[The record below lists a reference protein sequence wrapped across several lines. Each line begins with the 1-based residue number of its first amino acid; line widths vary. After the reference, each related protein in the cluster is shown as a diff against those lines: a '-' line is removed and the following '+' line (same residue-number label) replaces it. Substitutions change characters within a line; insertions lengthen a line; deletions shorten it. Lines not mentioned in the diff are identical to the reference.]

1 MLETLIA
8 AVMLASLI
16 LYALMGGA
24 DYGGG
29 MWDLL
34 ASGPRAQRQRHA
46 IVEAIAPIWEANHVW
61 LILVIVLLF
70 TGFPRAFS
78 TIMIALHIP
87 ITAMLI
93 GIVLRGSAFVF
104 RKYDSTEDAVQ
115 RRWSTIF
122 GIASFFTPFFQ
133 GLTLGAL
140 TTGAIHFVGDRVT
153 TGFFAGWLTPFA
165 LTCGLFAL
173 ALFAFL
179 AATYMTVD
187 TQGQPDLQNDF
198 RLRALWAAD
207 SVDPTGDHRLY
218 YLKIRCPIHVPGPDQ
233 LVGAGPARMDGSER
247 DSRNPG
253 ALVSEVLSGTNR
265 CSGAGNLYSFR
276 LGPGPISA
284 PSHTGCHYSK
294 RRCTR
299 VDLKAFAAGPRS
311 RSGRPAAVTSLSF
324 SNLQRS
330 RTALTPSSPSR
341 SKPPTNRTC
350 TCLHILNPT
359 NQAEPSQQS
368 ALAPT
373 GEATSRKRII
383 TIPPPG
389 GVPPLASLRS

>member
-1 MLETLIA
+1 VLETLIA

-34 ASGPRAQRQRHA
+34 ASGPRAERQRHA

-70 TGFPRAFS
+70 SGFPRAFS
-78 TIMIALHIP
+78 VTMIALHIP

-122 GIASFFTPFFQ
+122 GITSFFTPFFQ
-133 GLTLGAL
+133 GLTMGAL
-140 TTGAIHFVGDRVT
+140 TTGNIHFVADRVT

-187 TQGQPDLQNDF
+187 TQDQPDLQNDF
-198 RLRALWAAD
+198 RLRATWAQAALIPLAIIVFVT
-207 SVDPTGDHRLY
+207 SKSGAPLMYQGLTNWWAPLLLGWTALSAITAALALRSRRF
-218 YLKIRCPIHVPGPDQ
+218 YLARIAAVAQVTFILLGWGLAQFPHLVTPDVTIQ
-233 LVGAGPARMDGSER
+233 NAAAPESTLKLLLLALGAGTVI
-247 DSRNPG
+247 
-253 ALVSEVLSGTNR
+253 LL
-265 CSGAGNLYSFR
+265 
-276 LGPGPISA
+276 
-284 PSHTGCHYSK
+284 PSLFYLFQIFKGQEQ
-294 RRCTR
+294 
-299 VDLKAFAAGPRS
+299 G
-311 RSGRPAAVTSLSF
+311 
-324 SNLQRS
+324 
-330 RTALTPSSPSR
+330 
-341 SKPPTNRTC
+341 
-350 TCLHILNPT
+350 
-359 NQAEPSQQS
+359 
-368 ALAPT
+368 
-373 GEATSRKRII
+373 
-383 TIPPPG
+383 
-389 GVPPLASLRS
+389 

>member
-1 MLETLIA
+1 MHETLLA

-34 ASGPRAQRQRHA
+34 ASGARAQRQRLA

-61 LILVIVLLF
+61 LVLVIVLLF

-78 TIMIALHIP
+78 VIMIALHIP
-87 ITAMLI
+87 ITGMLI

-140 TTGAIHFVGDRVT
+140 TTGDIHFVGDRVT

-165 LTCGLFAL
+165 WTCGLFAL

-179 AATYMTVD
+179 AGTYMTVD

-198 RLRALWAAD
+198 RLRAIWAETALIPLAIIVFITSKYGAPLMYQGLTNWWAPLLLGWTVLSALIATLALWFRRFRAARIAAVAQVTFILLGWGLAQFPHLVTPD
-207 SVDPTGDHRLY
+207 VTLQNAAAPEST
-218 YLKIRCPIHVPGPDQ
+218 LK
-233 LVGAGPARMDGSER
+233 LLLLALGAGT
-247 DSRNPG
+247 
-253 ALVSEVLSGTNR
+253 VVLLPSL
-265 CSGAGNLYSFR
+265 LYLFQIFK
-276 LGPGPISA
+276 GQE
-284 PSHTGCHYSK
+284 
-294 RRCTR
+294 
-299 VDLKAFAAGPRS
+299 
-311 RSGRPAAVTSLSF
+311 
-324 SNLQRS
+324 QR
-330 RTALTPSSPSR
+330 
-341 SKPPTNRTC
+341 
-350 TCLHILNPT
+350 
-359 NQAEPSQQS
+359 
-368 ALAPT
+368 
-373 GEATSRKRII
+373 
-383 TIPPPG
+383 
-389 GVPPLASLRS
+389 

>member
-1 MLETLIA
+1 
-8 AVMLASLI
+8 MLASLI

-34 ASGPRAQRQRHA
+34 ASGPKAQRQRHA

-61 LILVIVLLF
+61 LILVVVLLF
-70 TGFPRAFS
+70 TAFPRAFS
-78 TIMIALHIP
+78 VIMIALHIP

-133 GLTLGAL
+133 GLTMGAL
-140 TTGAIHFVGDRVT
+140 TTGDIHFVGDRVT

-187 TQGQPDLQNDF
+187 LQDQPDLQNDF
-198 RLRALWAAD
+198 RLRATWAQTALIPLAIIVFVTAKYGAPLMFHELTNWWAPLLLGWTALSAITATLALWFRKFYLARIAAVAEVTFILIGWGLAQFPHLVTPD
-207 SVDPTGDHRLY
+207 VTIQNAAAPEST
-218 YLKIRCPIHVPGPDQ
+218 LK
-233 LVGAGPARMDGSER
+233 LLLLALGAGA
-247 DSRNPG
+247 
-253 ALVSEVLSGTNR
+253 VVL
-265 CSGAGNLYSFR
+265 L
-276 LGPGPISA
+276 
-284 PSHTGCHYSK
+284 PSLFYLLQIFK
-294 RRCTR
+294 RQE
-299 VDLKAFAAGPRS
+299 
-311 RSGRPAAVTSLSF
+311 
-324 SNLQRS
+324 QR
-330 RTALTPSSPSR
+330 
-341 SKPPTNRTC
+341 
-350 TCLHILNPT
+350 
-359 NQAEPSQQS
+359 
-368 ALAPT
+368 
-373 GEATSRKRII
+373 
-383 TIPPPG
+383 
-389 GVPPLASLRS
+389 

>member
-1 MLETLIA
+1 MLETLVA

-34 ASGPRAQRQRHA
+34 ASGPKAKRQRHA

-70 TGFPRAFS
+70 TGFPSAFS

-87 ITAMLI
+87 ITAMLM

-179 AATYMTVD
+179 AATYMTVAP
-187 TQGQPDLQNDF
+187 QSQPDLQNDF
-198 RLRALWAAD
+198 RLRAIWAQTALIPLAIIVFITSKSGAPSMYQGLTNWWAPVLLGWTALSAIAATLALWSRRFYLARIAAVAQVTFILLGWGLAQFPHLVTPD
-207 SVDPTGDHRLY
+207 VTIQNAAAPEST
-218 YLKIRCPIHVPGPDQ
+218 LK
-233 LVGAGPARMDGSER
+233 LLLLALGAGG
-247 DSRNPG
+247 
-253 ALVSEVLSGTNR
+253 VVL
-265 CSGAGNLYSFR
+265 L
-276 LGPGPISA
+276 
-284 PSHTGCHYSK
+284 PSLFYLFQIFKGQE
-294 RRCTR
+294 
-299 VDLKAFAAGPRS
+299 
-311 RSGRPAAVTSLSF
+311 
-324 SNLQRS
+324 QR
-330 RTALTPSSPSR
+330 
-341 SKPPTNRTC
+341 
-350 TCLHILNPT
+350 
-359 NQAEPSQQS
+359 
-368 ALAPT
+368 
-373 GEATSRKRII
+373 
-383 TIPPPG
+383 
-389 GVPPLASLRS
+389 

>member
-34 ASGPRAQRQRHA
+34 ASGPRAERQRHA

-70 TGFPRAFS
+70 SGFPRAFS
-78 TIMIALHIP
+78 VTMIALHIP

-122 GIASFFTPFFQ
+122 GITSFFTPFFQ
-133 GLTLGAL
+133 GLTMGAL
-140 TTGAIHFVGDRVT
+140 TTGNIHFVADRVT

-187 TQGQPDLQNDF
+187 TQDQPDLQNDF
-198 RLRALWAAD
+198 RLRATWAQAALIPLAIIVFVT
-207 SVDPTGDHRLY
+207 SKSGAPLMYQGLTNWWAPLLLGWTAISAITAALALRSRRF
-218 YLKIRCPIHVPGPDQ
+218 YLARIAAVAQVTFILLGWGLAQFPHLVTPDVTIQ
-233 LVGAGPARMDGSER
+233 NAAAPESTLKLLLLALGAGT
-247 DSRNPG
+247 
-253 ALVSEVLSGTNR
+253 VVL
-265 CSGAGNLYSFR
+265 L
-276 LGPGPISA
+276 
-284 PSHTGCHYSK
+284 PSLFYLFQIFK
-294 RRCTR
+294 RQE
-299 VDLKAFAAGPRS
+299 
-311 RSGRPAAVTSLSF
+311 
-324 SNLQRS
+324 QR
-330 RTALTPSSPSR
+330 
-341 SKPPTNRTC
+341 
-350 TCLHILNPT
+350 
-359 NQAEPSQQS
+359 
-368 ALAPT
+368 
-373 GEATSRKRII
+373 
-383 TIPPPG
+383 
-389 GVPPLASLRS
+389 